1 MQTKR
6 LLCAALSFLV
16 LVCGNALAQEK
27 ITLKLDGVTLREAF
41 GQDIREWEWQWTFGR
56 EEYAVEPSGDEIE
69 ICKEIYKE
77 YADRII

>member
-1 MQTKR
+1 M
-6 LLCAALSFLV
+6 SFLV

-41 GQDIREWEWQWTFGR
+41 VQDIREWERQWTFGR